1 MGEPKII
8 NYIEVEGED
17 VLFGSLPEDERKSK
31 AEEIQIRMM
40 NVAGYRRKPA

>member
-17 VLFGSLPEDERKSK
+17 VLFDSLPEDERKSK

-40 NVAGYRRKPA
+40 SAAGYRRKPA